1 MQNLNQEVQIMAD
14 DMGNV
19 INQSQNPEYGYIR
32 LSQNKVVITN
42 GFVDNKVVSTL
53 LPGKLEALQSLNITK
68 DTKLGGKIK
77 VIESL
82 EGADR
87 DLKMAGKTG
96 VVCRVLNQ
104 ETGEEQPIYRKTVF
118 TADVN
123 AQDIFIDHTN
133 GAEIKEANLLSVG
146 DETMTKATKE
156 EAFEVEDEAE
166 EVNSETENEDV
177 EVLEE
182 EFQL

>member
-68 DTKLGGKIK
+68 DTKLGGKI
-77 VIESL
+77 
-82 EGADR
+82 
-87 DLKMAGKTG
+87 
-96 VVCRVLNQ
+96 RVLNQ
-104 ETGEEQPIYRKTVF
+104 ETGDGQPIYRKTVF

-133 GAEIKEANLLSVG
+133 GAEIKEANLLSVS